1 MSICQCGVSSDNHQ
15 CVMWIVENLLGDL
28 MVVKTDLQN
37 KLIYLILEVKH
48 SMANIDNDIEDNYLL
63 NIEISKKNCLLR
75 RNIQIFNT
83 NPNKNYRKTGYVM
96 L

>member
-1 MSICQCGVSSDNHQ
+1 MSICQCGVFSDNHQ

-63 NIEISKKNCLLR
+63 NIEISKKKLLVKEKY
-75 RNIQIFNT
+75 T
-83 NPNKNYRKTGYVM
+83 NFQY
-96 L
+96 